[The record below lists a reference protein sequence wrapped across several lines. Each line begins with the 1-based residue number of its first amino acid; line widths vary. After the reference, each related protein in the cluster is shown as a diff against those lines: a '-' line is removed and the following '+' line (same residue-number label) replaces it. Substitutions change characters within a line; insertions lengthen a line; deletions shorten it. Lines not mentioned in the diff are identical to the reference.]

1 MTFPPSPPLPDE
13 AHARALL
20 RSMLLIR
27 RFEETCAEL
36 YTQQKIR
43 GFLHLYIGEEAV
55 AAGSLPVLEPR
66 DSVVA
71 TYREHGQALARGVPA
86 TTIMAEMYGKQ
97 EGCARGRG
105 GSMHLFDAETR
116 FYGGNAIVAG
126 GLPLAVG
133 LALAARMQGEDR
145 VAACY
150 FGDGA
155 AAEGEFHESMNLA
168 ALWDLPVLFCCE
180 NNLYAMGTALEIAQ
194 AETDLA
200 LRAASY
206 GIPAWPV
213 DGMDVLAVEDAT
225 RRAVQAVRGGGGP
238 HFLEFRTYRF
248 RPHSMFDPELYRS
261 KEEVAGWKKR
271 DPIPLLANRMRE
283 AGMLDDAG
291 MEALE
296 AEVAEEVEASVAF
309 AEAGSWEPVED
320 LTRFV
325 YSERGPAHARDE
337 VEDAPAAPE
346 EAP

>member
-1 MTFPPSPPLPDE
+1 MTFPPSPPLPE
-13 AHARALL
+13 AAHARALL

-27 RFEETCAEL
+27 RFEEKCAEL
-36 YTQQKIR
+36 YAQQKIR

-55 AAGSLPVLEPR
+55 AAGSIAVLEPQ

-86 TTIMAEMYGKQ
+86 TTVMAEMYGKQ

-105 GSMHLFDAETR
+105 GSMHIFDAETR

-145 VAACY
+145 VTACY

-155 AAEGEFHESMNLA
+155 MAEGEFHEAMNLA

-180 NNLYAMGTALEIAQ
+180 NNLYAMGTPLQITQ

-200 LRAASY
+200 LRASSY
-206 GIPAWPV
+206 GVPAWPV

-225 RRAVQAVRGGGGP
+225 RRAVQAIRAGGGP

-261 KEEVAGWKKR
+261 KEEVVLWKKR
-271 DPIPLLANRMRE
+271 DPIPLLAERMRE
-283 AGMLDDAG
+283 AGMLDDAA

-296 AEVAEEVEASVAF
+296 AEVADEVEASVAF
-309 AEAGSWEPVED
+309 AEEGSWEPVEE

-325 YSERGPAHARDE
+325 YS
-337 VEDAPAAPE
+337 APGDPGDGR
-346 EAP
+346 